1 MNVKHGENLSIL
13 ISSTIGA
20 YSIDHFNDILDT
32 ILLIISIANI
42 LTVIF
47 FKIYR
52 YLKDGKLDKE
62 EIKDLKQD
70 AYEVIDDLHKLKDK
84 EGDTK

>member
-1 MNVKHGENLSIL
+1 MNVKHGENFSIL

-20 YSIDHFNDILDT
+20 YSIEHLNDVLDT

-42 LTVIF
+42 LTVLV
-47 FKIYR
+47 FKLCR

-70 AYEVIDDLHKLKDK
+70 ASMLVDEVQKLEEK